1 MLSSAPTPEDE
12 IVNEKV
18 GLFLREARE
27 RAGISQVRFAELAG
41 VKQATVS
48 RIERGK
54 QYVTIAMIVSYM
66 RILKLRIT
74 LISEPAATPPIKKY
88 TLTL

>member
-27 RAGISQVRFAELAG
+27 RAGISQVRFAELSG
-41 VKQATVS
+41 VRQATVS

-74 LISEPAATPPIKKY
+74 MVSEPAAAPPIEKY